1 MDPTQKKKPRYDD
14 VTVNNNG
21 QIRCDSCSISIS
33 YANDYVQNTPCNH
46 NICVLCIVKSNMTRV
61 ANPAYCQVKD
71 CPQRPVS
78 CQYFNRGSPGEIVV
92 NETTVELSSDGK
104 ASVFSFLDL
113 EEIMHLRCVCKSWRE
128 AVKKTNVPL
137 LKNFCVDSSQKYNA
151 ISVMR
156 TELPTL
162 HRITIDGLGDGQKW
176 SDGEDPIDLYTL
188 IGPTPYDFGIISAF
202 SKLRE
207 LKITGN
213 SFVSGRHPFLF
224 SSFPLLEILS
234 IDLCHGLKWDLEM
247 LAGFPILKE
256 LECTSGFCLTGNINS
271 LRVLRETLRKVKIH
285 DSEDVKGNF
294 MDLAD
299 FPRLKELD
307 LDGDTAVTGDI
318 RDIGENNFLTLTKL
332 TLPRTVYGG
341 RGYEFQRIS
350 DAPEL
355 IRTLY
360 LFKKQRPGLAML
372 VKWYARLS
380 DDSPDRYPDGH
391 QLGPGGGSHRYD
403 SVVKYDAPFDVCFVK
418 AGSRIGYRW
427 ESDGGI
433 PCEINWLDPEP
444 RGGNYL
450 KRLQEIEKHVETYKG
465 FHQPPTEEE
474 YNRLLENG
482 AMPSRYTRGWLAF
495 LRSQGVFSGG
505 ALRSTPRR

>member
-1 MDPTQKKKPRYDD
+1 
-14 VTVNNNG
+14 
-21 QIRCDSCSISIS
+21 
-33 YANDYVQNTPCNH
+33 
-46 NICVLCIVKSNMTRV
+46 MTRV

-92 NETTVELSSDGK
+92 NETTVELSSDGN

-128 AVKKTNVPL
+128 AVKKTSVPL

-151 ISVMR
+151 ITVMR

-162 HRITIDGLGDGQKW
+162 HRITLDDLGEGQKW
-176 SDGEDPIDLYTL
+176 SDGEDPIDDYTL
-188 IGPTPYDFGIISAF
+188 FGPTPHDIRIISAF
-202 SKLRE
+202 SKLCE
-207 LKITGN
+207 LEITSK

-224 SSFPLLEILS
+224 SSFPLLQKLS
-234 IDLCHGLKWDLEM
+234 IHCVGLKWDLGM

-271 LRVLRETLRKVKIH
+271 LRVLSGTLRKVKIH
-285 DSEDVKGNF
+285 NCENVKGNF

-299 FPRLKELD
+299 FPHLKELD

-341 RGYEFQRIS
+341 RGYEFKRIS

-380 DDSPDRYPDGH
+380 DDSSDRYPDGH
-391 QLGPGGGSHRYD
+391 DGHRLD
-403 SVVKYDAPFDVCFVK
+403 PSRALFNDAPFDVCFIK

-427 ESDGGI
+427 ESEGGI
-433 PCEINWLDPEP
+433 PCEVNWLDPEP
-444 RGGNYL
+444 RGGDDL

-474 YNRLLENG
+474 YNRLLEKG
-482 AMPSRYTRGWLAF
+482 AMPGRRSSTRGWLAF
-495 LRSQGVFSGG
+495 LRSKGVFSGG